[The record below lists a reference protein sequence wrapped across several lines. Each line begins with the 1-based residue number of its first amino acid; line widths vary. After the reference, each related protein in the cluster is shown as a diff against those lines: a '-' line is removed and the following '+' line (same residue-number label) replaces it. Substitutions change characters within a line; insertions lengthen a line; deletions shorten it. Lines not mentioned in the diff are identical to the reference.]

1 MSVTARSTPRT
12 RHRIVESQPVTV
24 PRAIA
29 SEWVKFRTLRSS
41 AFMLAGASIG
51 MVAIGMIV
59 GWNTRRI
66 TPSLDPE
73 DIVPSAVLQG
83 YYLGQLLIGALGVL
97 FVSGEYSTGMIRS
110 TMAAVPRRIPV
121 LIAKFV
127 VFVTVTAVTII
138 PSCLIAFAS
147 AQGIISRSRTGFSL
161 GDAGVLRLVIGTG
174 IYLVCIGVIGASC
187 AWLVRNTPG
196 ALVTYFAI
204 ILVLPGIFGNVL
216 GNWGKDIAQFF
227 PSEAGR
233 SFVSSLHLPYT
244 LSTWVGFAVL
254 ITWVLTGLA
263 ASAFSLHQR
272 DI

>member
-1 MSVTARSTPRT
+1 MSVTAPRTPPT
-12 RHRIVESQPVTV
+12 RHRGVDSQPVTV
-24 PRAIA
+24 RTAIT

-41 AFMLAGASIG
+41 AAMLAGASIG

-59 GWNTRRI
+59 GWNTRRLS
-66 TPSLDPE
+66 PSLDPE

-83 YYLGQLLIGALGVL
+83 YFLGQLLIGALGVL

-121 LIAKFV
+121 LVAKFV
-127 VFVTVTAVTII
+127 VFVTVTSVTII
-138 PSCLIAFAS
+138 PCCLVAFVA
-147 AQGIISRSRTGFSL
+147 AQSIISRYRTGFSL
-161 GDAGVLRLVIGTG
+161 SDPGALRLVLGTG

-187 AWLVRNTPG
+187 GWLVRNTPG

-204 ILVLPGIFGNVL
+204 ILVLPGIFANVL
-216 GNWGKDIAQFF
+216 GNWGKDIAQYF

-244 LSTWVGFAVL
+244 LSTWTGFTVL
-254 ITWVLTGLA
+254 IAWVVIGLA
-263 ASAFSLHQR
+263 TSAFTLRQR